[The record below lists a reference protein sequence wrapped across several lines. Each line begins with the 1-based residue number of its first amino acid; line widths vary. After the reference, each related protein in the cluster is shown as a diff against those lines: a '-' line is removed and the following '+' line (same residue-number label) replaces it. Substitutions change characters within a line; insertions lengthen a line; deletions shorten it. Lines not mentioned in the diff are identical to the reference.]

1 MSDFPM
7 KDSPQKT
14 CIVHAG
20 MVKTGTTSIQSSLF
34 HNLQSDRFRLL
45 TLDSCFGNLLV
56 GSAFAG
62 DYGIGE
68 RFISHGVT
76 AKMAATVPLQSRDY
90 LDRALQ
96 AAAARHATPILSAE
110 IIGNLPCD
118 GIERLRSFLVERG
131 WSPRVILYV
140 RAPLDLLESRF
151 QQRLRVGGIP
161 SRIPRKLNEYIEQSL
176 RMNFSAPLRLLDE
189 VFGPENVTLQWFDPA
204 RFPGRCVVRHFCG
217 FAGIPIRESDIIREN
232 DSLSLDA
239 LRFVYA
245 LMLAGRRKVK
255 TRIDR
260 LRQTLFLERL
270 RELRGP
276 SLRFHPELAAPFVEK
291 VVPEMAWVE
300 ARLGEPLSVSLH
312 PRDNA
317 EGVKC
322 EADLLDF
329 SAESLDWLA
338 KTSGRRVVK
347 PNHGFDMV
355 HAVVEQLESI
365 GVFGSPRRVC
375 LAILARARELQR
387 RAILRSQNLRS

>member
-1 MSDFPM
+1 MIDYQINNSHT
-7 KDSPQKT
+7 KT

-20 MVKTGTTSIQSSLF
+20 MIKTGTTSIQSSLF
-34 HNLQSDRFRLL
+34 YNLRSDQFRLL
-45 TLDSCFGNLLV
+45 TLDSYFGNWLV

-76 AKMAATVPLQSRDY
+76 AQMAATVPVQSRDY
-90 LDRALQ
+90 FNRALH
-96 AAAARHATPILSAE
+96 AATARHVTPIISAE
-110 IIGNLPCD
+110 IIGNLSRE
-118 GIERLRSFLVERG
+118 GIERLRGFLVERG
-131 WSPRVILYV
+131 WSPWVILYV

-151 QQRLRVGGIP
+151 QQRLRSGSIP
-161 SRIPRKLNEYIEQSL
+161 SRIPRKLTEYIEQSL
-176 RMNFSAPLRLLDE
+176 RMSYSAPLQLLDE
-189 VFGPENVTLQWFDPA
+189 VFGRENVTLQRFDPV
-204 RFPGRCVVRHFCG
+204 RFPGRCVVRHFCS

-245 LMLAGRRKVK
+245 LMLAGRHKVK

-260 LRQTLFLERL
+260 LRQILFLERL
-270 RELRGP
+270 QELRGP
-276 SLRFHPELAAPFVEK
+276 SLRFHPELTAPFVEK

-300 ARLGEPLSVSLH
+300 SRLGEALPVSLH
-312 PRDNA
+312 PRDNTG
-317 EGVKC
+317 GVKC

-338 KTSGRRVVK
+338 RTSGRRVAK
-347 PNHGFDMV
+347 PNHGFDRV

-365 GVFGSPRRVC
+365 GVFRAPHRVC
-375 LAILARARELQR
+375 RAALARARELQR
-387 RAILRSQNLRS
+387 RAALRSQNLHA